1 MCKCPNLHKWCLL
14 PFRGYFCE
22 RTASEIIMACFVYLK
37 LQTSLRNLLRSPT
50 RPLQSWPATWRS
62 RAFPSK
68 DPTGC
73 TMAKSLKTPCP
84 PLLHLTQSS
93 SKWSS
98 LPRPFTGVIKLF
110 ILIGIYVSMYCFPL
124 SGKAEEFIYF
134 RVLEFAVQWMVA
146 PYKKIYRNMH
156 LVSLM

>member
-1 MCKCPNLHKWCLL
+1 MMLIAIK
-14 PFRGYFCE
+14 RGFCE

-37 LQTSLRNLLRSPT
+37 LQTSLRNLLRSTT
-50 RPLQSWPATWRS
+50 RPLQSWPATWQS

-73 TMAKSLKTPCP
+73 TMASSLKTPRP

-98 LPRPFTGVIKLF
+98 LHRPSTGVIKLF
-110 ILIGIYVSMYCFPL
+110 ILIRIYVSIYYFPL
-124 SGKAEEFIYF
+124 TGKAEEFIYF
-134 RVLEFAVQWMVA
+134 RVLEVAVQWMVA
-146 PYKKIYRNMH
+146 LYKKIYRNMH